1 MYRCYPFSAVVG
13 RDLSEVVVVL
23 IGVDPFVG
31 GDLRQ

>member
-13 RDLSEVVVVL
+13 RDLSVVVVFL
-23 IGVDPFVG
+23 IGDDTFVG